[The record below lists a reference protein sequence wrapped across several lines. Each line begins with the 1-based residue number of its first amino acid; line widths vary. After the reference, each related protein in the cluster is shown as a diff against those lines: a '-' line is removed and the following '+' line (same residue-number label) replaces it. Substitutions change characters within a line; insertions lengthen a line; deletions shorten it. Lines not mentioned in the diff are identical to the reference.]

1 MMKRKLV
8 VFVLALCLVL
18 GFSSITFASQLDFTI
33 VNKTDFDMMDLW
45 VASSEGN
52 NKKWGEELLK
62 GEPIYSGDSKFIYFR
77 DADGYYESS
86 KWSIAVRD
94 MNGKDYIWRN
104 IDLAKYSTI
113 TIYYNPKD
121 GKYWWRGSQG

>member
-1 MMKRKLV
+1 MKRKLI
-8 VFVLALCLVL
+8 VFALTLCLIL

-33 VNKTDFDMMDLW
+33 INKTDFDMMNLW

-62 GEPIYSGDSKFIYFR
+62 GQPIESGQSQFIYFT
-77 DADGYYESS
+77 DADGVYNTS

-94 MNGKDYIWRN
+94 RDGKDFIWRN
-104 IDLAKYSTI
+104 IDLAKYSII
-113 TIYYNPKD
+113 TIYYNPDD
-121 GKYWWRGSQG
+121 GKYWWRGSNG